1 MQTNSTDCSMFMQTQ
16 EKSCCQSVEEL
27 ELMKDHY
34 LSFMIVRDPLE
45 RLVSCYKD
53 KMVTNTHWSLA
64 NFRREVKR
72 FAENKRKQGSGE
84 SGANIRQFLK
94 ADWNTEATPKLSFSG
109 ETSDISNNNISD
121 AKATNET
128 KIFRTVRVPKAV
140 TVKPKPSD
148 IPTFTDFLEFV
159 SATDLLGSGFSSHWV
174 PYWRQCTPCHFKYSG
189 KQQTTDCKF
198 RILNLSSAQDLIF
211 RKQLNQLLEHLSL
224 RKTIA
229 SKISTGCPTKTLK
242 NLKLRLNLCLG
253 HPVFV
258 LLWQFL
264 TFWGRDP
271 ISTIHSSNIAIVAFY
286 N

>member
-1 MQTNSTDCSMFMQTQ
+1 
-16 EKSCCQSVEEL
+16 
-27 ELMKDHY
+27 MKDHY

-94 ADWNTEATPKLSFSG
+94 ADWNTETTPKLSVSG

-148 IPTFTDFLEFV
+148 IPTFSDFLEFV

-189 KQQTTDCKF
+189 NEAT
-198 RILNLSSAQDLIF
+198 N
-211 RKQLNQLLEHLSL
+211 N
-224 RKTIA
+224 
-229 SKISTGCPTKTLK
+229 
-242 NLKLRLNLCLG
+242 
-253 HPVFV
+253 
-258 LLWQFL
+258 
-264 TFWGRDP
+264 
-271 ISTIHSSNIAIVAFY
+271 
-286 N
+286 